1 MAWSCFR
8 AMSGDKPNPVNDL
21 KQGLGLLFRA
31 AKGAVEQLPT
41 GKVENVVKDA
51 AMELE
56 RAFEN
61 LGTELE
67 KVVGRV
73 TSPTGS
79 SPPAEAAS
87 ESPVAPAEQASHPS
101 SETPEPPNGPRVA

>member
-1 MAWSCFR
+1 
-8 AMSGDKPNPVNDL
+8 MSGDKPNPVNDL

-73 TSPTGS
+73 TQPTGS
-79 SPPAEAAS
+79 SPPAEA
-87 ESPVAPAEQASHPS
+87 PPQPTAPAAEESANVS
-101 SETPEPPNGPRVA
+101 SEPPEPPNGPRVA